1 MGDGYLMQHSE
12 REYFI
17 GEVTQDIFK
26 HYSKKELNT
35 ILENPWEIPSED
47 FILEIMVWYKVQR
60 RTALEWIRCAQY
72 LLRTISDV
80 KEIEVR

>member
-1 MGDGYLMQHSE
+1 MQHNE

-17 GEVTQDIFK
+17 GEVAQDIFK
-26 HYSKKELNT
+26 HYSKKEIT
-35 ILENPWEIPSED
+35 MALENPWTLTSED
-47 FILEIMVWYKVQR
+47 FVSEVMVWYKVQR

-80 KEIEVR
+80 KEVEKECQQ